1 MTRVE
6 LSEATGSLSEYAR
19 RARKG
24 PVVVTRHG
32 KPVALLR
39 LLTEDEWEDF
49 AVGSDPRFIAM
60 IERSRARHK
69 PGTGV
74 PLAEVMRKYD
84 VKPKAPRRSR
94 KAR

>member
-6 LSEATGSLSEYAR
+6 LSEATGSLSEYTR

-24 PVVVTRHG
+24 PVVVTRGG
-32 KPVALLR
+32 KPVAVLR
-39 LLTEDEWEDF
+39 SLTGDEWEDF
-49 AVGSDPRFIAM
+49 VVGTDPRFVAM

-69 PGTGV
+69 VGTV
-74 PLAEVMRKYD
+74 PLAEAMRRYGA
-84 VKPKAPRRSR
+84 KPKTARRR